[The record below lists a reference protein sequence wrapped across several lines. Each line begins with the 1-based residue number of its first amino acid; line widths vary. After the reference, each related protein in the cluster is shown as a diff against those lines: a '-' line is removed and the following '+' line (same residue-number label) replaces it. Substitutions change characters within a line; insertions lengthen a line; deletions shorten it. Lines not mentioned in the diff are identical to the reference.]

1 MARITQFFSYLHSIL
16 TSIPQHGYHNIS
28 RVVQPQIRNIS
39 ESFTARGISRDPSTA
54 GIELREL
61 RKPGYRGAKETGKSK
76 TPAVA

>member
-1 MARITQFFSYLHSIL
+1 MARIAQLFSYLHSVL

-39 ESFTARGISRDPSTA
+39 DSFTARGISRDPTTA

-61 RKPGYRGAKETGKSK
+61 RKPAYRGAKETGKAK
-76 TPAVA
+76 MTAVS